1 MGWLCKRHQRHSQG
15 QGASGHTTPGCA
27 ELGIPRADWETSRAL
42 NPLSSCQEGE
52 NVPSART
59 LLGVCLTVAGDV
71 VWVLA
76 RPTPVFSPRV
86 PPCHPWK

>member
-1 MGWLCKRHQRHSQG
+1 MAVQMSSAAQPRTRCLRAHSPWVCRAG
-15 QGASGHTTPGCA
+15 V
-27 ELGIPRADWETSRAL
+27 PRANWETSRAL

-59 LLGVCLTVAGDV
+59 LLDVCLTAASDV